1 MEDVIPTAEATPET
15 PVETPK
21 PAPASTTGSPAP
33 KAKAKSK
40 KVAKV
45 VKRGRPAGSKNTP
58 VVKAKRTRKASNTAD
73 QSVSQL
79 EKELARKQKA
89 LAKAIAA
96 RRSSVERELAK
107 VDAELASL
115 GDVPAKPK
123 AKKAGR
129 PAKVAKAAPKGKA
142 KKAGSK
148 RSSMTMADACAK
160 VLKRRKNGA
169 STKEIAETVAKVGY
183 ESKSKNLAPMVAQ
196 ALSDQKRFKRVSR
209 GVYAIA

>member
-123 AKKAGR
+123 AKKAG
-129 PAKVAKAAPKGKA
+129 
-142 KKAGSK
+142 SK

-169 STKEIAETVAKVGY
+169 STKDIAEAVTKVGY

-196 ALSDQKRFKRVSR
+196 AMSDKKRFSRVSR
-209 GVYAIA
+209 GIYALA